1 MVPEIVLIV
10 VLDNSSLM
18 LLAQCKNVINKC
30 YILLSYNIF
39 SVTAVGSPAQDPND
53 YTAPNPVLTFVA
65 GESNNRVRNI
75 IIPLTDDGIFE
86 LDEDIIVILSAGS
99 DDKVTVNPP
108 VQATVTISDDD
119 GTFFVKI

>member
-1 MVPEIVLIV
+1 M
-10 VLDNSSLM
+10 
-18 LLAQCKNVINKC
+18 
-30 YILLSYNIF
+30 
-39 SVTAVGSPAQDPND
+39 TAVGSPAQDPND

-86 LDEDIIVILSAGS
+86 LDEDIIVILSAAS